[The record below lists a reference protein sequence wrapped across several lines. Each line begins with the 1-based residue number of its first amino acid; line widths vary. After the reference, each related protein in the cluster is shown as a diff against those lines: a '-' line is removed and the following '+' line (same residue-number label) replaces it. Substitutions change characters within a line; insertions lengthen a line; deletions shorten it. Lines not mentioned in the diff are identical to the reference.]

1 MQPFALHSRAA
12 FAVFFP
18 SVVRIEGWSCTLE
31 EIIAMIIHA
40 KQKQTREG
48 ENEIILPIATTFHFK
63 SVILKCLS
71 LMHLWA
77 NMSLC
82 HEVRAESPTAQPN
95 TLTGTR
101 GDLSRDEF

>member
-1 MQPFALHSRAA
+1 MQPFTLHSRAA

-48 ENEIILPIATTFHFK
+48 ESEIILPVTTTFHFK

-71 LMHLWA
+71 LIRLRA
-77 NMSLC
+77 NVRLC
-82 HEVRAESPTAQPN
+82 HEVRAQITYSTTKHSHGHPRRFKP
-95 TLTGTR
+95 R
-101 GDLSRDEF
+101 

>member
-1 MQPFALHSRAA
+1 MRPFALHSRAA

-18 SVVRIEGWSCTLE
+18 SVVRIERWLCTLE

-48 ENEIILPIATTFHFK
+48 ENEINPASRHYLQVCHSQVSVLDTALGKNESLSRSQSRSHLQHNQTHSRAT
-63 SVILKCLS
+63 
-71 LMHLWA
+71 
-77 NMSLC
+77 
-82 HEVRAESPTAQPN
+82 
-95 TLTGTR
+95 G